1 MPGPDAY
8 DASAPTLALKTKA
21 PAAVFGSAA
30 RSVVPKPAA
39 PGPVY
44 SVDGSF
50 AAVLRRPGTTK
61 IGTAPRF
68 ASAASVAAR
77 CGPSPADYGTPVRP
91 LPSSPQWTM
100 RPR

>member
-8 DASAPTLALKTKA
+8 DACAPSLALKSKA
-21 PAAVFGSAA
+21 PTTVFGSSA
-30 RSVVPKPAA
+30 RSVVPKPSA

-50 AAVLRRPGTTK
+50 AAVLHRPGTTK

-68 ASAASVAAR
+68 ASATAMAVK
-77 CGPSPADYGTPVRP
+77 CGPSPADYGRPVRP